1 MGNVGCEDCR
11 WPLLGCG
18 ELWKRAT
25 LLSRLLFSVLR
36 QQEASS
42 IVFHFYR
49 ALQTL
54 SCVKMK
60 GAPQLSK
67 TVESINEPNTLSLH
81 ILIICVTI
89 SL

>member
-1 MGNVGCEDCR
+1 MALAR
-11 WPLLGCG
+11 
-18 ELWKRAT
+18 LWGALEEGYPVTHT
-25 LLSRLLFSVLR
+25 LPFLALW

>member
-1 MGNVGCEDCR
+1 MALAR
-11 WPLLGCG
+11 
-18 ELWKRAT
+18 LWGALEEGYPVIHT
-25 LLSRLLFSVLR
+25 LLFSVLR

-54 SCVKMK
+54 SCVKVK